1 MATNMKL
8 ISDATR
14 KKIIGYIKRKSR
26 APKSGA
32 KARPPPG
39 VGAKEV
45 WKKFDKELAQTTTPK
60 ARYSSVCHFLRTH
73 PDIKNTGTASRN
85 ARYVYEKNSNVGKC
99 LKIRNI
105 SMTDDMYNKLKDI
118 VDNEGWVSVPEFVRW
133 IIHRELKNW

>member
-8 ISDATR
+8 ISDDTR
-14 KKIIGYIKRKSR
+14 KKIIAYIKRKSR
-26 APKSGA
+26 ASKSGA
-32 KARPPPG
+32 KARPRPG

-45 WKKFDKELAQTTTPK
+45 WEKFDKELTQTTTPN
-60 ARYSSVCHFLRTH
+60 ARYASVCRFLRTH

-105 SMTDDMYNKLKDI
+105 PMTDDMYNKMQDI